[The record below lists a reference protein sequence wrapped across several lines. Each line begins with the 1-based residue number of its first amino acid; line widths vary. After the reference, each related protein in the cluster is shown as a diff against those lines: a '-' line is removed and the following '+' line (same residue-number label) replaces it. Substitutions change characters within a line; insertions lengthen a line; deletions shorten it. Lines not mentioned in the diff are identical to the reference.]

1 MSVHLVPR
9 WQRTVLRWFLER
21 QLRKGVRSLPCPQCQ
36 GSIPIPHR
44 LSDEIL
50 WEAVVTCPA
59 CGHACSV
66 LETASYRHKRV
77 KEEFTGDHIEESPP
91 ATSHIHHEHN
101 GATHTWKLPAPK
113 SWNPLLKFGTL
124 WTAFCA
130 FVAFAILSSEKAA
143 SQGYAPPLIVVGFVL
158 LGVGLL
164 IAGLLHSFSSHVLS
178 LDASGLV
185 HERNIFGSTKR
196 QFLPREDIVSVKLER
211 LYSQNRRPVYVIEI
225 KGQSGRIRFG
235 SALPP
240 DEKSW
245 LCGDLRRTLLGQ
257 RRDPVSSEIRTTD
270 SPGSAPA
277 PRMVIETPGQGCV
290 VHVAPGKLGKGIMIF
305 GSVIFAFTTFLL
317 IMARGLWL
325 PLSGS
330 WPLPFLLIWN
340 GLFILWCLSVILF
353 VGLGL
358 GTLLTGYRM
367 LRTHFK
373 ITASPQALQVLESHG
388 NWQHETLVP
397 ASDVRDIRTSIYF
410 TMASGSDRQRA
421 TKVNHCALIVL
432 QDRVISFGGE
442 CSLSELQSTTT
453 ALKQALG
460 HE

>member
-1 MSVHLVPR
+1 MSVHLVPS

-36 GSIPIPHR
+36 GKIPTPHR

-59 CGHACSV
+59 CAHACSI
-66 LETASYRHKRV
+66 LETGSYRHKRV
-77 KEEFTGDHIEESPP
+77 KEEFVGEHAEESPP
-91 ATSHIHHEHN
+91 ATSHIHREQN
-101 GATHTWKLPAPK
+101 GTTHTWKLPAPK
-113 SWNPLLKFGTL
+113 SWNALLKFGTL

-130 FVAFAILSSEKAA
+130 FIAFAILSSEKAA
-143 SQGYAPPLIVVGFVL
+143 GQGYAPPLIVAGFVL
-158 LGVGLL
+158 IGVGLL
-164 IAGLLHSFSSHVLS
+164 IAGLLQSFSSHVLS

-185 HERNIFGSTKR
+185 HERNVFGSTKR
-196 QFLPREDIVSVKLER
+196 RFLPREHIVSVELER
-211 LYSQNRRPVYVIEI
+211 LYSQNRQPVYVIEI
-225 KGQSGRIRFG
+225 KGHSERIRFG
-235 SALPP
+235 SGLPP
-240 DEKSW
+240 NEKSW
-245 LCGDLRRTLLGQ
+245 LCGDLRRALMATLQ
-257 RRDPVSSEIRTTD
+257 DSTSAEVADTD
-270 SPGSAPA
+270 TPRSAPA
-277 PRMVIETPGQGCV
+277 PRIAVETAGQGCV
-290 VHVAPGKLGKGIMIF
+290 VHVAPGRLGKGIMIF
-305 GSVIFAFTTFLL
+305 GCVVFAFATFLL

-330 WPLPFLLIWN
+330 WPLPFALIWN
-340 GLFILWCLSVILF
+340 SLFILWCLSVILF

-367 LRTHFK
+367 LHTHFK
-373 ITASPQALQVLESHG
+373 ITATPQALQVLESHG

-410 TMASGSDRQRA
+410 TMASGSDPQRA

-442 CSLSELQSTTT
+442 CSLPELQSTTT

>member
-1 MSVHLVPR
+1 MSVLLVPR

-36 GSIPIPHR
+36 GNFPFPHR

-50 WEAVVTCPA
+50 WETVVTCPA
-59 CGHACSV
+59 CAHACSV
-66 LETASYRHKRV
+66 LEVASYRHKRV
-77 KEEFTGDHIEESPP
+77 REEFAGEHVEESPP
-91 ATSHIHHEHN
+91 ATSHIHREHS
-101 GATHTWKLPAPK
+101 GTTHTWTLPAPK
-113 SWNPLLKFGTL
+113 SWNALLSFGTL
-124 WTAFCA
+124 WMAFCA
-130 FVAFAILSSEKAA
+130 FITFAILSSEKAT
-143 SQGYAPPLIVVGFVL
+143 SQGYAPPLILTGFVL
-158 LGVGLL
+158 IGVGLVV
-164 IAGLLHSFSSHVLS
+164 AGLLQSFSSHVLS
-178 LDASGLV
+178 LDSSGLV
-185 HERNIFGSTKR
+185 HERSVFGSTKR
-196 QFLPREDIVSVKLER
+196 RFLPRENIVSVELER

-225 KGQSGRIRFG
+225 KGHSGRLRFG
-235 SALPP
+235 SGLPP
-240 DEKSW
+240 NEKSW
-245 LCGDLRRTLLGQ
+245 LCGDLRRALLVNRQ
-257 RRDPVSSEIRTTD
+257 DSASLEVADTD
-270 SPGSAPA
+270 SPRSAPT
-277 PRMVIETPGQGCV
+277 PRIAMETPGQGCV

-305 GSVIFAFTTFLL
+305 GSVLFAFATFLL
-317 IMARGLWL
+317 IMARSLWL
-325 PLSGS
+325 PLSGA
-330 WPLPFLLIWN
+330 WPLPLVLIWN

-373 ITASPQALQVLESHG
+373 ITATPQALQVLESHG

-410 TMASGSDRQRA
+410 TMASGSGPHRA

-442 CSLSELQSTTT
+442 CSLPELQSTTT